1 MKKTIV
7 FLMFFIPA
15 LLVKAEPEPVSE
27 PAPAPAVVTVKPVQ
41 KTLSGV
47 VYDMDSAET
56 LAGVSITANGQKV
69 YTDLDGRFCLDNLC
83 DGTCTLTVSLIS
95 YQEQTLEIDL
105 EKTATLDIKL
115 AQR

>member
-7 FLMFFIPA
+7 FLMFFLPA
-15 LLVKAEPEPVSE
+15 LLAKAEPEPVSE
-27 PAPAPAVVTVKPVQ
+27 PAPAATVVELPAQ

-83 DGTCTLTVSLIS
+83 EGTCTLTVSLIS

-105 EKTATLDIKL
+105 DKTGTLDIKL